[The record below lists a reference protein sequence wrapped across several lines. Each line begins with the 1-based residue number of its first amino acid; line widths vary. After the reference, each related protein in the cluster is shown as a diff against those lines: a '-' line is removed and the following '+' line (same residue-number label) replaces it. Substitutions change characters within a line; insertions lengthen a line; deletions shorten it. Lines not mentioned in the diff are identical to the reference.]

1 MQIVFTAKSV
11 KKKNQTTAKITKHSI
26 CFVTMERNALFSY
39 TPIIFIELFFIKLPL
54 SVRQLI
60 FRKNENIM
68 K

>member
-1 MQIVFTAKSV
+1 MQFVFTAKSV
-11 KKKNQTTAKITKHSI
+11 KKNQTTAKITKHSI
-26 CFVTMERNALFSY
+26 FFVTMERNALFSY